1 MNQLSTRER
10 ELVAIGAAIGS
21 NCASCI
27 DYHVPQARAAGLT
40 DSQITEAVEL
50 ADAIRQVSARNALT
64 AASDALAR
72 PATEDQQSAPAG
84 PCQALSQHAR
94 GCC

>member
-27 DYHVPQARAAGLT
+27 DYHVPQARAAGMT
-40 DSQITEAVEL
+40 DPQIKEAVEL

-64 AASDALAR
+64 AGSAALAR
-72 PATEDQQSAPAG
+72 PVTDDQPSAPDNA
-84 PCQALSQHAR
+84 CQPLGQHAHR
-94 GCC
+94 CC